1 MIISSGDLG
10 FRIKRKSYKNIRM
23 AKNSHK
29 ILNIPGSFLVRAGLD
44 IFAKSSQV
52 ELEKLAKLENTKE
65 KQTAKA

>member
-1 MIISSGDLG
+1 
-10 FRIKRKSYKNIRM
+10 M

-29 ILNIPGSFLVRAGLD
+29 ILNIPGSFLVWSGLD
-44 IFAKSSQV
+44 IFAMSSQV